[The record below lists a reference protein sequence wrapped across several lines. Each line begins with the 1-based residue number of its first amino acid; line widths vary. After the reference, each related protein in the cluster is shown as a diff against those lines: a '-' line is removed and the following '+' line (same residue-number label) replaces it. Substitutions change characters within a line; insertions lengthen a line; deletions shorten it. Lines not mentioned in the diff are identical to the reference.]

1 MNSGELR
8 PLVALDLS
16 QVENQTLGWGQF
28 RYAVTLVEGLA
39 ATNQARLLLFGTA
52 PVSREEFRPALERFP
67 DRCRY
72 VQLPAYRGPGYYYHD
87 VLRLS
92 WRLFRHRV
100 DVLHQLHTNIPPL
113 KPCPV
118 VVTGY
123 HYYYDR
129 ALFDTRPHR
138 YYRWALRHRADLVI
152 TISNATKR
160 DYEVEYGL
168 APERMR
174 TVYPGLS
181 PSLVATAPHRAE
193 RPYLMS
199 PYSLSE
205 PKNLRA
211 LVLAWPSIAGRYPAL
226 ELVLYGR
233 ASPTESRER
242 EFDELVR
249 GLRHGDRIR
258 RVGHLDDAA
267 LAERLAGCELFV
279 FPTTV
284 EGFGLPLL
292 EAMANGA
299 CCITRNASAMQ
310 EVGGDAVFLVE
321 TRDPDAIAHAAV
333 DLLADRSRRSELGRL
348 ARDRA
353 RRFTVEAMAGQ
364 TIECYRAVM
373 NPGRQDR

>member
-1 MNSGELR
+1 
-8 PLVALDLS
+8 
-16 QVENQTLGWGQF
+16 
-28 RYAVTLVEGLA
+28 
-39 ATNQARLLLFGTA
+39 
-52 PVSREEFRPALERFP
+52 
-67 DRCRY
+67 
-72 VQLPAYRGPGYYYHD
+72 
-87 VLRLS
+87 
-92 WRLFRHRV
+92 
-100 DVLHQLHTNIPPL
+100 
-113 KPCPV
+113 
-118 VVTGY
+118 
-123 HYYYDR
+123 
-129 ALFDTRPHR
+129 
-138 YYRWALRHRADLVI
+138 
-152 TISNATKR
+152 
-160 DYEVEYGL
+160 
-168 APERMR
+168 
-174 TVYPGLS
+174 
-181 PSLVATAPHRAE
+181 
-193 RPYLMS
+193 MS

-233 ASPTESRER
+233 ASPTKSRER
-242 EFDELVR
+242 EFDTLVR

-364 TIECYRAVM
+364 TIEFYRAVM
-373 NPGRQDR
+373 NPGRRIGNEGSA

>member
-1 MNSGELR
+1 MNTGELS

-16 QVENQTLGWGQF
+16 QVDNQTLGWGQF
-28 RYAVTLVEGLA
+28 RYAVTLVGGLA
-39 ATNQARLLLFGTA
+39 ASNRARLLLFGSA
-52 PVSREEFRPALERFP
+52 PIPREEFRDALERFP

-72 VQLPAYRGPGYYYHD
+72 VQLPAYRGPAYYYYD

-100 DVLHQLHTNIPPL
+100 DVLHQIHTNIPPL

-118 VVTGY
+118 VVTAY

-129 ALFDTRPHR
+129 ALFESRPHR

-160 DYEVEYGL
+160 DYEIEYGL

-181 PSLVATAPHRAE
+181 RSLVAAAPHRAE

-199 PYSLSE
+199 PYNLSE
-205 PKNLRA
+205 PKNLRS
-211 LVLAWPSIAGRYPAL
+211 LVLAWPSIAERHPTL

-233 ASPTESRER
+233 ANVTESRER
-242 EFDELVR
+242 EFDEMVR
-249 GLRHGDRIR
+249 ALPHGDRIR
-258 RVGHLDDAA
+258 RVGHLDDTA

-299 CCITRNASAMQ
+299 CCVTRNASAMQ
-310 EVGGDAVFLVE
+310 EVGGRAVCLVE
-321 TRDPDAIAHAAV
+321 TRDPGAIAGAAV
-333 DLLADRSRRSELGRL
+333 DLLANRSRRSELGRL
-348 ARDRA
+348 ARERA
-353 RRFTVEAMAGQ
+353 RRFTVDAMVEQ
-364 TIECYRAVM
+364 TLECYRAVT
-373 NPGRQDR
+373 NPGRRT

>member
-1 MNSGELR
+1 MSTAEL

-16 QVENQTLGWGQF
+16 QVDNQTLGSGQF
-28 RYAVTLVEGLA
+28 RYAVMLVGGLA
-39 ATNQARLLLFGTA
+39 ASDGAQLLLFGSTA
-52 PVSREEFRPALERFP
+52 VPREEFRPALERFP
-67 DRCRY
+67 ERCRY
-72 VQLPAYRGPGYYYHD
+72 VQLPVYRGRGYYYYD

-100 DVLHQLHTNIPPL
+100 DVLHQFHTNIPPL

-160 DYEVEYGL
+160 DFEAEYGL
-168 APERMR
+168 APDRMR

-181 PSLVATAPHRAE
+181 LSLVAAAPHRAE
-193 RPYLMS
+193 RPYVMS
-199 PYSLSE
+199 PYNLSV
-205 PKNLRA
+205 PKNLRS
-211 LVLAWPSIAGRYPAL
+211 LVLAWPSIAERHPAL
-226 ELVLYGR
+226 ELVLYGV
-233 ASPTESRER
+233 ANVTEGCAR
-242 EFDELVR
+242 EFDDMVR
-249 GLRHGDRIR
+249 VLPHGDRIR
-258 RVGHLDDAA
+258 RVGHLDDPA

-284 EGFGLPLL
+284 EGFGFPLL

-310 EVGGDAVFLVE
+310 EVGGDAVCLVE
-321 TRDPDAIAHAAV
+321 TRDPDAIARAAM
-333 DLLADRSRRSELGRL
+333 DLLADGSRRSELGRL
-348 ARDRA
+348 ARARA
-353 RRFTVEAMAGQ
+353 GRFTVDAMVQQ
-364 TIECYRAVM
+364 TLECYRAVM
-373 NPGRQDR
+373 RPERRA